1 MQLTD
6 QNHLTWSITDVVS
19 GEEVLFGK
27 RKHDQDKFTFTLG
40 KNQRPVKSWW
50 DEFNIAI
57 EKLVDTHGTNLA
69 LFYSG
74 GSDSEI
80 VLRTLLSKGV
90 KPVIHTIKFKNG
102 YNSHETSFAD
112 EFCLASGLK
121 QVVWEHDVDDFIAS
135 QRYLDLGLKYSC
147 TQIAYIT
154 VVEYVRRV
162 DVPAIMGGEVY
173 FQKHPKSDLSVKS
186 PFEWYYIYR
195 EDEDGMTYRYSK
207 DTGHPLINEVFTYT
221 PEVLYSWLKTPEVQA
236 VANNQVPGKLT
247 LLTVKKAIYE
257 REMGL
262 ALTAKTKFH
271 GYESMTWRN
280 AMIRRH
286 IAQYLPKMKVAKLE
300 YSSLLKYMEN

>member
-6 QNHLTWSITDVVS
+6 RDHLRWSITDVLT
-19 GEEVLFGK
+19 GKERLFGK
-27 RKHDQDKFTFTLG
+27 RKHDQDKFNFSLG
-40 KNQRPVKSWW
+40 KITSPTSCWW
-50 DEFNIAI
+50 VEFNRAV
-57 EKLVDTHGTNLA
+57 EKLVDTHGSNLA

-80 VLRTLLSKGV
+80 VLRSLLDKGV
-90 KPVIHTIKFKNG
+90 KPTIHTIKFKNG
-102 YNSHETSFAD
+102 YNSHETNFAD
-112 EFCLASGLK
+112 EFCKSVGLK
-121 QVVWEHDVDDFIAS
+121 QVVWDHDVDDFIAS
-135 QRYLDLGLKYSC
+135 QKYLDIGLKYSC

-173 FQKHPKSDLSVKS
+173 FQKHAKNDLAVKS

-195 EDEDGMTYRYSK
+195 EDEDGMTYRYSQ

-221 PEVLYSWLKTPEVQA
+221 PEVLYSWLKTPEVKA
-236 VANNQVPGKLT
+236 VANNEVPGKLT

-262 ALTAKTKFH
+262 KLIAKTKFH

-286 IAQYLPKMKVAKLE
+286 IAQHLPKMKVAKLE
-300 YSSLLKYMEN
+300 YSSLLEYMES